1 MLILIY
7 LYVYKPNCQVIN
19 IVSQTWMRRLIII
32 SKFCLLKNNH
42 FLILCHSSI
51 FHWILCN
58 KNINVVKLIKWIV
71 YSNTKNNL
79 NKTATTW
86 DIHTYIA
93 SPHNHQTTT
102 SPPPATLFLAGFAG
116 FRPKL
121 LLSQNFSHTYRR
133 GISGKTM
140 TLLPICSIWMLGL
153 GLCSYFIFLWK
164 E

>member
-1 MLILIY
+1 MSFLNFSL
-7 LYVYKPNCQVIN
+7 N
-19 IVSQTWMRRLIII
+19 IVQ
-32 SKFCLLKNNH
+32 
-42 FLILCHSSI
+42 
-51 FHWILCN
+51 

-121 LLSQNFSHTYRR
+121 LLSQ
-133 GISGKTM
+133 ISATPIGGEFQGK
-140 TLLPICSIWMLGL
+140 LWHCSQSVQSECLGL
-153 GLCSYFIFLWK
+153 GFVHILFFYGKSKASIYIHFSPINVAYFKWSFFFK
-164 E
+164 NG